1 MTDSLEPFNTG
12 GKEAR
17 YAALLPRLRQHGIDV
32 HVHTMRWWGDAPV
45 PQVPAGTLHALC
57 PRISLYAGSRRSIW
71 QAVVFAASTLRMLG
85 RRFDVLEADA
95 IPFVQLFPLKLVTV
109 VRRKRLVVTWHEVW
123 GRDYWV
129 DYLGPLGRVAAALER
144 LAASLPDHVVAAST
158 GTADRLVDLGVP
170 RERLTAVP
178 NGVDAAEIEA
188 AVPAADAADVL
199 CVGRLLANKNVDV
212 LVDAVALLRE
222 RGRRVTATVIGTG
235 PERERLAAQVE
246 RLGLGDQVRLLEPL
260 EQRLD
265 VLGAMKSAR
274 VLAFP
279 TVREGFGM
287 VALEALACGTPVVTT
302 DHPDNHARHLIV
314 PGVNGYVCGLG
325 ATALADA
332 LTQALDNADG
342 LREGALATGRDNS
355 WDALAATLAKV
366 LVA

>member
-1 MTDSLEPFNTG
+1 M
-12 GKEAR
+12 
-17 YAALLPRLRQHGIDV
+17 
-32 HVHTMRWWGDAPV
+32 
-45 PQVPAGTLHALC
+45 
-57 PRISLYAGSRRSIW
+57 
-71 QAVVFAASTLRMLG
+71 
-85 RRFDVLEADA
+85 
-95 IPFVQLFPLKLVTV
+95 